1 MWTSVLTRQ
10 VAVCASGPVTCA
22 TTPVASVLQDRHIFG
37 QQQAVFSDVPLRLDL
52 VLVVR
57 VYLNDGKSGEADENF
72 DDAPSDSGTWK
83 PLTSSQN
90 SMQTKAGVPEDNLTL
105 VAWAFVPLT
114 VFGKSQLMCLLLS
127 VY

>member
-1 MWTSVLTRQ
+1 MLTWQ

-37 QQQAVFSDVPLRLDL
+37 QQQAVFADVPLRLDL

-57 VYLNDGKSGEADENF
+57 VYLSDGKSGEAEENMYF

-114 VFGKSQLMCLLLS
+114 VLGKSQFLCLLLS